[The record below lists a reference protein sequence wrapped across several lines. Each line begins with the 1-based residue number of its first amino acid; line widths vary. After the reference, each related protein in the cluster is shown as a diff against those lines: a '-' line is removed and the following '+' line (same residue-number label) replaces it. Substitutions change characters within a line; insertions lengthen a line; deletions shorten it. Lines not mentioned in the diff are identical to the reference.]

1 MGAGEECLPHVA
13 TCFGAGFGRRGE
25 MCGALAG
32 AVIAVGLRYGRR
44 KGEGD
49 DAKERSYDRVAWL
62 VDSFRE
68 RFGTILCRDLIDVD
82 LSRPEGREIYR
93 RENIK
98 EKFCV
103 NYVTAAARAAHE
115 ATSS

>member
-1 MGAGEECLPHVA
+1 
-13 TCFGAGFGRRGE
+13 

-32 AVIAVGLRYGRR
+32 AIIAVGLGCGRR

-49 DAKERSYDRVAWL
+49 EAKERSYERVGRL
-62 VDSFRE
+62 VDSFRR
-68 RFGTILCRDLIDVD
+68 RFGTALCRDLIDAD

-103 NYVTAAARAAHE
+103 NYVKAAARAAYE
-115 ATSS
+115 AIFS

>member
-1 MGAGEECLPHVA
+1 MG
-13 TCFGAGFGRRGE
+13 RQGE

-49 DAKERSYDRVAWL
+49 DAKERSYERVNCL
-62 VDSFRE
+62 VGSFR
-68 RFGTILCRDLIDVD
+68 RQFGTTLCRDLIAAD
-82 LSRPEGREIYR
+82 LGCPEGRDEYR

-103 NYVTAAARAAHE
+103 DYVTAAARAAYE
-115 ATSS
+115 AISS